1 MPTIS
6 VFYGIKITMNYNDHD
21 PPHFHAEYQEWEVS
35 MDIRTGSVEGK
46 MPRRA
51 LNLLWMWLDDH
62 RDELLANWERARNR
76 VPLLPIAPLE

>member
-21 PPHFHAEYQEWEVS
+21 PPHFHAEYQEWEVII
-35 MDIRTGSVEGK
+35 DIRTGSVEGK